1 MSASARVRLDPRVSI
16 GTLDRRLFGSFVE
29 HLDRCVYTGIYEPGH
44 PTSDAQGF
52 RQDVI
57 DLVRELGAT
66 VIRYPGGNFVSN
78 YRWED
83 GVGPQESRPRRRD
96 LAWGVVDDNS
106 LGTDEFIDWCR
117 VAGVEPMLAVNL
129 GTRGLEE
136 AIDQLEYT
144 NGSDTS
150 LADQRVANGHADPHA
165 VRLWCLGNEL
175 DGDWQIGH
183 KTATEYCR
191 LAAEVARAYKAF
203 DRDLELVAC
212 GSSNRQMATFG
223 SWEREVLL
231 HCHEL
236 VEFVSLHVYYHH
248 PDGSDLASFLASA
261 VDMDAFIEGVVA
273 TADSVAAELHSDKR
287 IDLSFDEWN
296 VGFSGR
302 ARRPAEEGAD
312 LGGRRPAGLFDTTDA
327 VVVGSL
333 LISLLNH
340 ADRVRV
346 ACQAQLVNL
355 LAPIVT
361 IPGGPAWRQ
370 TIFHPFALT
379 ARHAHASVL
388 IPQVECEEVPTDRFG
403 GIPQLHVAAT
413 AGDGEASLFAVNRS
427 PDEPLELTVDL
438 RAFTLDGPSLEL
450 AEHLCVSGPGD
461 LANTLSDPDA
471 VTPQVVPETQIS
483 NDVLSATLPPASW
496 HVITLK

>member
-29 HLDRCVYTGIYEPGH
+29 HLDRCVYTGIFEPGH

-83 GVGPQESRPRRRD
+83 GVGPLESRPRRRD

-144 NGSDTS
+144 NGSGTS

-183 KTATEYCR
+183 KTAT
-191 LAAEVARAYKAF
+191 
-203 DRDLELVAC
+203 
-212 GSSNRQMATFG
+212 
-223 SWEREVLL
+223 
-231 HCHEL
+231 
-236 VEFVSLHVYYHH
+236 
-248 PDGSDLASFLASA
+248 
-261 VDMDAFIEGVVA
+261 
-273 TADSVAAELHSDKR
+273 
-287 IDLSFDEWN
+287 
-296 VGFSGR
+296 
-302 ARRPAEEGAD
+302 
-312 LGGRRPAGLFDTTDA
+312 
-327 VVVGSL
+327 
-333 LISLLNH
+333 
-340 ADRVRV
+340 RVR
-346 ACQAQLVNL
+346 
-355 LAPIVT
+355 
-361 IPGGPAWRQ
+361 
-370 TIFHPFALT
+370 
-379 ARHAHASVL
+379 
-388 IPQVECEEVPTDRFG
+388 PTG
-403 GIPQLHVAAT
+403 
-413 AGDGEASLFAVNRS
+413 
-427 PDEPLELTVDL
+427 
-438 RAFTLDGPSLEL
+438 
-450 AEHLCVSGPGD
+450 C
-461 LANTLSDPDA
+461 
-471 VTPQVVPETQIS
+471 
-483 NDVLSATLPPASW
+483 
-496 HVITLK
+496 

>member
-1 MSASARVRLDPRVSI
+1 
-16 GTLDRRLFGSFVE
+16 
-29 HLDRCVYTGIYEPGH
+29 
-44 PTSDAQGF
+44 
-52 RQDVI
+52 
-57 DLVRELGAT
+57 
-66 VIRYPGGNFVSN
+66 
-78 YRWED
+78 
-83 GVGPQESRPRRRD
+83 
-96 LAWGVVDDNS
+96 
-106 LGTDEFIDWCR
+106 
-117 VAGVEPMLAVNL
+117 MLAVNL
-129 GTRGLEE
+129 GTRGLED
-136 AIDQLEYT
+136 AIDQLEYV
-144 NGSDTS
+144 NGLGTS
-150 LADQRVANGHADPHA
+150 LADQRAANGHADPHD
-165 VRLWCLGNEL
+165 VRLWCLGNEM

-183 KTATEYCR
+183 KTATEYGR

-231 HCHEL
+231 HCHDL
-236 VEFVSLHVYYHH
+236 VDFVSLHVYYS
-248 PDGSDLASFLASA
+248 PGDGDRASFLASA
-261 VDMDAFIEGVVA
+261 MDMDAFIDGVVA
-273 TADSVAAELHSDKR
+273 TADSVAAELHSDRR

-312 LGGRRPAGLFDTTDA
+312 LGGRGPAGLFDTTDA

-361 IPGGPAWRQ
+361 IPGGTAWRQ

-379 ARHAHASVL
+379 ARHAYDSVL
-388 IPQVECEEVPTDRFG
+388 TPQVVCDVVRTDRFG
-403 GIPQLHVAAT
+403 DVPQLHVAAT
-413 AGDGEASLFAVNRS
+413 AGEDGASVFAVNRS
-427 PDEPLELTVDL
+427 PDQSLDLTVDL
-438 RAFTLDGPSLEL
+438 RAFTLAGPSLAV
-450 AEHLCVSGPGD
+450 AEHQSISGPGD
-461 LANTLSDPDA
+461 VANTLYEPDA
-471 VTPQVVPETQIS
+471 VVPHVAPDTGFS
-483 NDVLSATLPPASW
+483 DHVLTANLPPASW

>member
-1 MSASARVRLDPRVSI
+1 VSASARVRLDPRVNI

-29 HLDRCVYTGIYEPGH
+29 HLDRCVYTGIFEPGH

-52 RQDVI
+52 RHDVI

-83 GVGPQESRPRRRD
+83 GVGAKATRPRRRD
-96 LAWGVVDDNS
+96 LAWGVIDDNTM
-106 LGTDEFIDWCR
+106 GTDEFVDWCQ
-117 VAGVEPMLAVNL
+117 VAGVEPMLALNL
-129 GTRGLEE
+129 GTRGLED

-144 NGSDTS
+144 NGSGTS
-150 LADQRVANGHADPHA
+150 LADQRGANGHPDPHD
-165 VRLWCLGNEL
+165 VRLWCLGNEM
-175 DGDWQIGH
+175 DGPWQIGH
-183 KTATEYCR
+183 KTATEYGR
-191 LAAEVARAYKAF
+191 LATEVARAYKAF

-231 HCHEL
+231 QCHKL
-236 VEFVSLHVYYHH
+236 VDFVSLHAYYH
-248 PDGSDLASFLASA
+248 PVDGDRASYLASA
-261 VDMDAFIEGVVA
+261 ADMDAFIDGVVA

-296 VGFSGR
+296 VWFSGR
-302 ARRPAEEGAD
+302 TPRPAEEGAD
-312 LGGRRPAGLFDTTDA
+312 LGGRRSAGLFDTTDA

-379 ARHAHASVL
+379 ARHAHDSVL
-388 IPQVECEEVPTDRFG
+388 IPQVECDAVQTDRFG
-403 GIPQLHVAAT
+403 DVPQLHVAAT
-413 AGDGEASLFAVNRS
+413 VGAGAASLFAVNRS
-427 PDEPLELTVDL
+427 PDESLDVTVDL

-461 LANTLSDPDA
+461 VANTLSEPDA
-471 VTPQVVPETQIS
+471 VTPQVVPGTQVV
-483 NDVLSATLPPASW
+483 NDLLTATLPPASW